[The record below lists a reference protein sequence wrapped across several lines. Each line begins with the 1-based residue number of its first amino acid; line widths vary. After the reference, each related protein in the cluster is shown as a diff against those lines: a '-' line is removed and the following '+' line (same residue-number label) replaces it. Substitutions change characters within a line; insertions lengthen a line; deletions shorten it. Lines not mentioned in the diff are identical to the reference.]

1 MGQTAG
7 NRRKIKKYANRKMYD
22 TVRKRYISLDQLSEL
37 IQEGEEVV
45 VEDNETGEDITGSVV
60 SQILARGSKSDAE
73 GVPSN
78 ILMGL
83 LRKGTGTVAGYAKR
97 STEMLQGAVT
107 LAEDE
112 IDKLVGL
119 LVKNEEISE
128 SEGSRLR
135 SEMMGRA
142 DHFRKWVGEKVDQRV
157 NEALSMMNLATK
169 DQVARLNEKIDAL
182 SETVAR
188 LENAKAAPGKGAEIK
203 SYGAEGATEVTK
215 RTSGA

>member
-1 MGQTAG
+1 MAQPDGH
-7 NRRKIKKYANRKMYD
+7 RRKIKKYANRKMYD

-45 VEDNETGEDITGSVV
+45 VEDNETGEDITGAVV
-60 SQILARGSKSDAE
+60 SQILARGRKTDEDA
-73 GVPSN
+73 VPSS

-83 LRKGTGTVAGYAKR
+83 LRKGRGTVAGYARR

-112 IDKLVGL
+112 IDKLVGF

-135 SEMMGRA
+135 NELMGRTEN
-142 DHFRKWVGEKVDQRV
+142 FRKWIGDKVDQRV
-157 NEALSMMNLATK
+157 NEALGMMNLATK
-169 DQVARLNEKIDAL
+169 EQVARLSQKVDGL
-182 SETVAR
+182 SKRVER
-188 LENAKAAPGKGAEIK
+188 LENRRTGPEKGAEIK
-203 SYGAEGATEVTK
+203 EYGP
-215 RTSGA
+215 